1 MKYIIVSLLTH
12 ITFVQTAFAEDP
24 ATPPTPINLNL
35 YNPLGLTATI
45 PSLIS
50 RLFIGLVY
58 LAAFIAPIFIIYGAF
73 QMLTSAGNVEK
84 FGAGKKTIL
93 YTVIG
98 FMVVLAAQ
106 GIVEI
111 VKKVLTV

>member
-1 MKYIIVSLLTH
+1 MLTTLLTR
-12 ITFVQTAFAEDP
+12 IAFIQTASADGH
-24 ATPPTPINLNL
+24 APTPVVLTLPNT
-35 YNPLGLTATI
+35 LGAGSTI

-50 RLFIGLVY
+50 RLFIALVY

-84 FGAGKKTIL
+84 FAAGKKTIL

-98 FMVVLAAQ
+98 FMIVLAAQ

-111 VKKVLTV
+111 VKKVLTLS